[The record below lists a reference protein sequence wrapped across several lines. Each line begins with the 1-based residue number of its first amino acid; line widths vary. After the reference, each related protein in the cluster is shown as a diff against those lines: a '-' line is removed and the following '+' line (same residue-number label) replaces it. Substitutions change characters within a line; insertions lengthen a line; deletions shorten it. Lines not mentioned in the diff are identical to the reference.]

1 MYLAK
6 DLDEVLAKVTPG
18 ALVVDDIDLT
28 KISKPAKKTSR
39 SEGPSSTS
47 SLKRKGTQEVTK
59 LESEETPK
67 KKKRLQ
73 KLSEKKTPTEKV
85 AAIAGRTRSSTKTSS
100 PDQAESKE
108 TIHQAESTPTTEVKK
123 RKTKTAPIKE
133 TQEEEET
140 EKVEMEKSPS
150 LVSSDSSPASLE
162 ATPED
167 PPVDPEHEASS
178 QTPEKSRL
186 SPFKPEPP
194 TAQKDE
200 TVEEEADEDMED
212 FFKTAA
218 SLVQVSLSGISGDGS
233 RPVVVLVIIGIIW
246 CTFTRIMGRGIASG
260 LQHAAAIVPPASN
273 GEVQL
278 WKMDAPTMERFL
290 EDVAKEKLVRFTA
303 QQLCSFT
310 ANYSKVLGA
319 GGFGIVYKGQFPNGV
334 KIAVKDLKRNSHDKT
349 AEEQFMAEGGGG
361 TQEWGPLI
369 ALIGSP
375 THVWDEY
382 EKGGLA
388 TMTLSYGIEEKDRE
402 RAQRMAMV
410 ALWCVQDS
418 PENRPPMSTVVK
430 MLEGEGEIMPPPKPF
445 RYLYSVGNS
454 MLNPPTFTGNGSD
467 SDEGTKSHWYKER
480 TTTIMAKYD
489 IQIASS

>member
-108 TIHQAESTPTTEVKK
+108 TIHHAESTPTTEVKK

-133 TQEEEET
+133 TQEEKET
-140 EKVEMEKSPS
+140 EKVETEKSPS

-167 PPVDPEHEASS
+167 PPVNPEHEASS

-200 TVEEEADEDMED
+200 IVEEEAEEDMED

-218 SLVQVSLSGISGDGS
+218 SLVQVSLSGISGDGHRS
-233 RPVVVLVIIGIIW
+233 KYGLPPPATTTTPAARWRPPTPAAPPLPATATNTSFWHPDAVHDEAIHESLNLESPPRYGPGNGNGH
-246 CTFTRIMGRGIASG
+246 GRGRGNANGNGNDRGNANGNENGNVSCSG
-260 LQHAAAIVPPASN
+260 SGSWN
-273 GEVQL
+273 GNGNIYQPMSYPYSTGFRVCAGCNTEIGYG
-278 WKMDAPTMERFL
+278 RFL
-290 EDVAKEKLVRFTA
+290 NCMNAVWHPECFRCHACNQPICDYEMDYEDTFLAEWSLESLFA
-303 QQLCSFT
+303 DIDY
-310 ANYSKVLGA
+310 YSSLDLIRAWSNEVHFLLLYHGLYLIFIVL
-319 GGFGIVYKGQFPNGV
+319 
-334 KIAVKDLKRNSHDKT
+334 D
-349 AEEQFMAEGGGG
+349 
-361 TQEWGPLI
+361 
-369 ALIGSP
+369 
-375 THVWDEY
+375 
-382 EKGGLA
+382 
-388 TMTLSYGIEEKDRE
+388 
-402 RAQRMAMV
+402 
-410 ALWCVQDS
+410 
-418 PENRPPMSTVVK
+418 VV
-430 MLEGEGEIMPPPKPF
+430 
-445 RYLYSVGNS
+445 
-454 MLNPPTFTGNGSD
+454 
-467 SDEGTKSHWYKER
+467 
-480 TTTIMAKYD
+480 
-489 IQIASS
+489 

>member
-108 TIHQAESTPTTEVKK
+108 TIHHAESTPTTEVKK

-133 TQEEEET
+133 TQEEKET
-140 EKVEMEKSPS
+140 EKVETEKSPS

-167 PPVDPEHEASS
+167 PPVNPEHEASS

-200 TVEEEADEDMED
+200 IVEEEAEEDMED

-233 RPVVVLVIIGIIW
+233 SSRLDANQNLRQQKVKELIAYAGKCCQDGVAVDIGSAA
-246 CTFTRIMGRGIASG
+246 FTTSLNLLSNTVFSVDLAG
-260 LQHAAAIVPPASN
+260 LSQESAREFRDLATNI
-273 GEVQL
+273 
-278 WKMDAPTMERFL
+278 TMEAGKPNLADYFPVL
-290 EDVAKEKLVRFTA
+290 AK
-303 QQLCSFT
+303 
-310 ANYSKVLGA
+310 
-319 GGFGIVYKGQFPNGV
+319 IDP
-334 KIAVKDLKRNSHDKT
+334 
-349 AEEQFMAEGGGG
+349 
-361 TQEWGPLI
+361 
-369 ALIGSP
+369 
-375 THVWDEY
+375 
-382 EKGGLA
+382 
-388 TMTLSYGIEEKDRE
+388 
-402 RAQRMAMV
+402 
-410 ALWCVQDS
+410 QD
-418 PENRPPMSTVVK
+418 
-430 MLEGEGEIMPPPKPF
+430 I
-445 RYLYSVGNS
+445 
-454 MLNPPTFTGNGSD
+454 
-467 SDEGTKSHWYKER
+467 
-480 TTTIMAKYD
+480 
-489 IQIASS
+489 

>member
-1 MYLAK
+1 MSSFRAKQIVKSQTTFSDEIKNTINFQLKPYPDRPEKSQRFEKWWTTCVSMYLAK

-39 SEGPSSTS
+39 SEGLSSTS

-108 TIHQAESTPTTEVKK
+108 TIHHAESTPTTEVKK

-133 TQEEEET
+133 TQEEKET

-162 ATPED
+162 ATSEG
-167 PPVDPEHEASS
+167 PPVNPEHEASS

-194 TAQKDE
+194 TVQKAE
-200 TVEEEADEDMED
+200 IVEEEAEEDMED

-218 SLVQVSLSGISGDGS
+218 SLIQRGEPPSMAVVGDLDEFEAAVLDDGVDGGGAGVEAVHPSSISTAVGSRKASALFKTPYRINTGNDGDDGIVTDRHKRGGGDGQ
-233 RPVVVLVIIGIIW
+233 W
-246 CTFTRIMGRGIASG
+246 
-260 LQHAAAIVPPASN
+260 
-273 GEVQL
+273 
-278 WKMDAPTMERFL
+278 
-290 EDVAKEKLVRFTA
+290 
-303 QQLCSFT
+303 
-310 ANYSKVLGA
+310 
-319 GGFGIVYKGQFPNGV
+319 
-334 KIAVKDLKRNSHDKT
+334 
-349 AEEQFMAEGGGG
+349 
-361 TQEWGPLI
+361 
-369 ALIGSP
+369 
-375 THVWDEY
+375 
-382 EKGGLA
+382 
-388 TMTLSYGIEEKDRE
+388 
-402 RAQRMAMV
+402 
-410 ALWCVQDS
+410 
-418 PENRPPMSTVVK
+418 ST
-430 MLEGEGEIMPPPKPF
+430 
-445 RYLYSVGNS
+445 
-454 MLNPPTFTGNGSD
+454 
-467 SDEGTKSHWYKER
+467 
-480 TTTIMAKYD
+480 
-489 IQIASS
+489 